1 MLLEQEIQKSRQS
14 IYTDGYDM
22 SIGEI
27 TNLYK
32 DGDLIINP
40 EFQRLF
46 RWETSKKTKFIESII
61 LRIPIPPI
69 FVFQSKDGKWELVD
83 GLQRTSTILELQGV
97 LKNPDGSTRE
107 PLTLDGTKM
116 LPSLA
121 GKKWGES
128 EEETTT
134 SLSSSQRIE
143 IKRSRMRVEIIKKD
157 SNPRSK
163 FELFQRLNEGGAE
176 LTPQEIR
183 NSVLVM
189 LNPDFFKW
197 LKSLTE
203 KPAFT
208 DTVRLT
214 ENAEMQQRAVE
225 LTTRFVVYRNIPY
238 QSGLDV
244 NEYLSEGIAQIATEG
259 TLDLKKEEM
268 TFERTFNL
276 IRDSVGNSAFKRF
289 DGADFGGQFLLSSFE
304 VIAIGISRNLDA
316 VSQSLKQDPLYL
328 SNKIK
333 SLWSTET
340 FRRNSGAGVR
350 GTTRLANLLPFST
363 TYFGP

>member
-1 MLLEQEIQKSRQS
+1 MPLEPEIQKSRQS

-32 DGDLIINP
+32 DGDLIIDP

-46 RWETSKKTKFIESII
+46 RWDASKKTKFIESII
-61 LRIPIPPI
+61 LRIPIPSI
-69 FVFQSKDGKWELVD
+69 FVFQATDGKWELID
-83 GLQRTSTILELQGV
+83 GLQRTSTILELMGL
-97 LKNPDGSTRE
+97 LKDPDGLIQE
-107 PLTLDGTKM
+107 PLTLEGTKM

-128 EEETTT
+128 EEETAT

-163 FELFQRLNEGGAE
+163 FELFQRLNEGGAA

-189 LNPDFFKW
+189 LNPPFFRW
-197 LKSLTE
+197 LKALTE
-203 KPAFT
+203 KPAFKA
-208 DTVRLT
+208 TVRLT
-214 ENAEMQQRAVE
+214 DNAEMQQRAVE
-225 LTTRFVVYRNIPY
+225 LATRFIVYRTIPY

-244 NEYLSEGIAQIATEG
+244 NEYLSEGIAQLATEG
-259 TLDLKKEEM
+259 TLDLKQEESV
-268 TFERTFNL
+268 FERTFE
-276 IRDSVGNSAFKRF
+276 IVRDTVGDSAFKRF
-289 DGADFGGQFLLSSFE
+289 DGTDFTGPFLLSSFE
-304 VIAIGISRNLDA
+304 VVAIGISHNLSN
-316 VSQSLKQDPLYL
+316 VSQQLKEDPSYL
-328 SNKIK
+328 ATKIRT
-333 SLWSTET
+333 LWDNET
-340 FRRNSGAGVR
+340 FRKNSGAGVR
-350 GTTRLANLLPFST
+350 GTTRLANLVPFSMN
-363 TYFGP
+363 YFSK